1 MTTTTTL
8 SGLTIRGPIP
18 PQYAEILTPEACAFL
33 AGLFRAFEPRRLEI
47 LRSRA
52 ARQAELDAGVPP
64 DSPPSPKPIRDG
76 SWKVAPAPADL
87 LDRRT
92 EITGPVDR
100 KMVIHAL
107 NSGAKVFMADF
118 EDADAPTWENMVD
131 GQINLP
137 DAIRRTISFTSPE
150 GKSYQLEKKVAVL
163 MVRPRGWHLV
173 EKHLL
178 VDGQPMSGGLFDF
191 GLYFFHNAKE

>member
-18 PQYAEILTPEACAFL
+18 PQYAEILPPEACAFL

-52 ARQAELDAGVPP
+52 ARQAELDAGVLP
-64 DSPPSPKPIRDG
+64 DFLPSTKPIRDG
-76 SWKVAPAPADL
+76 AWRVAAAPADL

-100 KMVIHAL
+100 KMVINAL

-118 EDADAPTWENMVD
+118 EDATAPTWDNLLE
-131 GQINLP
+131 GQLNLR
-137 DAIRRTISFTSPE
+137 DAVRRVIGFTSPE
-150 GKSYQLEKKVAVL
+150 GKAYRLNEKTATL
-163 MVRPRGWHLV
+163 LVRPRGWHPHEEHALA
-173 EKHLL
+173 
-178 VDGQPMSGGLFDF
+178 GGAPGPPPPVAF
-191 GLYFFHNAKE
+191 